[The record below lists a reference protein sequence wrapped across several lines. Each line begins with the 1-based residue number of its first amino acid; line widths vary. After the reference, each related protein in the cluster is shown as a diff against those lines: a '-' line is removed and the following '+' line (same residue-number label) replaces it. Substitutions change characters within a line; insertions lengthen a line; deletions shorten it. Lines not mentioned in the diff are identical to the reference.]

1 MTIISNKDKTI
12 QFSLSNNIKIEKE
25 PNLPATYS
33 LEMPVI
39 ICDDADD
46 ALNIQKE
53 INTFISDLLN
63 NMIREKR

>member
-1 MTIISNKDKTI
+1 MTIVSNKSKTV

-25 PNLPATYS
+25 PNMPATYS

-53 INTFISDLLN
+53 INTFVSNLLN
-63 NMIREKR
+63 DMIREKR